1 MFMVGKDEIDGVST
15 CSVGVGTE
23 HVCCNCVK
31 RHAEEAEPEKR
42 LTKILRKNDLNG
54 YTTHITSLRNIIFA

>member
-1 MFMVGKDEIDGVST
+1 MVGKDEIDGVST
-15 CSVGVGTE
+15 CSVGVGSE

-42 LTKILRKNDLNG
+42 RDKDFEKE
-54 YTTHITSLRNIIFA
+54 